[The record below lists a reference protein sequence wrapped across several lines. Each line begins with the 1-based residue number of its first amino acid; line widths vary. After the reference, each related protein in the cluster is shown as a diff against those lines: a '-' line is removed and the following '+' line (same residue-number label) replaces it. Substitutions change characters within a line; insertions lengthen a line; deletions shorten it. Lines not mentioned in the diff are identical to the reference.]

1 MKFTVVNNLSNATY
15 YTGAV
20 TDWPSIRTGSSGD
33 LIAVW
38 REWVNAPYRLNDTER
53 DVFFA
58 RCSNRGLSCTAPVNI
73 SASLGDTLL
82 SAGGGQIEP
91 PSLAVD
97 PCGKVYVFY
106 DDDTAGSTQVMMW
119 TEPERF
125 SCRST
130 ATRRE

>member
-1 MKFTVVNNLSNATY
+1 MAQ
-15 YTGAV
+15 
-20 TDWPSIRTGSSGD
+20 
-33 LIAVW
+33 
-38 REWVNAPYRLNDTER
+38 RLVQAAQAIEVCDDQFVQPGR
-53 DVFFA
+53 
-58 RCSNRGLSCTAPVNI
+58 LQPL
-73 SASLGDTLL
+73 ASLGDTLL

-97 PCGKVYVFY
+97 PCGNVYVFY

-130 ATRRE
+130 ASRSVRRLPPMSPGSAVAA

>member
-1 MKFTVVNNLSNATY
+1 

-20 TDWPSIRTGSSGD
+20 TDWPTIRTDSSGD

-38 REWVNAPYRLNDTER
+38 REWINAPYRSNDTER
-53 DVFFA
+53 DIFFA
-58 RCSNRGLSCTAPVNI
+58 RCTSRGLSCTTPVNI
-73 SASLGDTLL
+73 SNSLGDTLL
-82 SAGGGQIEP
+82 NAGGGQTQAP
-91 PSLAVD
+91 GLAVD

-119 TEPERF
+119 TEPEAF

-130 ATRRE
+130 VRRRE